1 MQRQMSQGVKVFPIY
16 GRPPKFLPPE
26 KTMVFFY
33 VPKKGIKAVAVYIG
47 SKWLDP
53 QNRAELDRYR
63 TYEDEKEWDDWV
75 TKGKGRVRGVIF
87 YRDIKPADIP
97 WKDVRHIIR
106 FYRPDLQQAY
116 LPLDE
121 EITGELITRL

>member
-1 MQRQMSQGVKVFPIY
+1 
-16 GRPPKFLPPE
+16 
-26 KTMVFFY
+26 MVFFY
-33 VPKKGIKAVAVYIG
+33 VPKKGIKAVAVYTG

-75 TKGKGRVRGVIF
+75 TKSKGRVRGVIF
-87 YRDIKPADIP
+87 YRDIKSANIP
-97 WKDVRHIIR
+97 WEDVRHIIR
-106 FYRPDLQQAY
+106 FYRSDLQQAY